1 MEKIDNTYWGLSNKQ
16 IDFIQEQG
24 ISMNDLD
31 VLIDTDLTGFKQTDT
46 KLNLKCS
53 IFRNLFNVTPE
64 FTDVN

>member
-1 MEKIDNTYWGLSNKQ
+1 MWNDRENKETT
-16 IDFIQEQG
+16 I
-24 ISMNDLD
+24 DLD